1 MEEEDAAEE
10 AEEVGGEQR
19 EVDCSGAGHLHH
31 YRHEAVQCEH
41 TQDIDCKQHGCR
53 TVRDNISVKDASKQ
67 HECHDVLKS
76 SNLTRQNVNLPN
88 LKSHCIAAT
97 A

>member
-31 YRHEAVQCEH
+31 YRHKAVQCEH
-41 TQDIDCKQHGCR
+41 TQDIDCKQHVCR
-53 TVRDNISVKDASKQ
+53 TQRTDFSKRQ
-67 HECHDVLKS
+67 
-76 SNLTRQNVNLPN
+76 SNTSGTQW
-88 LKSHCIAAT
+88 
-97 A
+97 